1 MAQAT
6 VIIGGNTKVFT
17 ISDEAVKG
25 VQFVVKE
32 ANAKAGTNQT
42 IADYISVILTNW
54 ANDTINLRKA
64 EYRRRLLVGLD
75 AASPGVQAQVIGL
88 LGVTPP

>member
-6 VIIGGNTKVFT
+6 IIIGGNTKVFT
-17 ISDEAVKG
+17 IPEEAVKG

-32 ANAKAGTNQT
+32 ANTKAGTNQT
-42 IADYISVILTNW
+42 VADYVAIMLTNW
-54 ANDTINLRKA
+54 ANDTINLRRT

-75 AASPGVQAQVIGL
+75 AASPAVQAQVIGL
-88 LGVTPP
+88 LGVTVP